1 MKNALMLTA
10 ILSFFSMN
18 AGLANSMSQQ
28 VAAIETI
35 VESVAVLADSGN
47 FEVLEKL
54 YADEVLIDYSSLT
67 GVDPQLKSP
76 QALMTEWAGVLPGF
90 DRTRHR
96 VSNIKVTLESENRAV
111 ATADVVADHYVGEL
125 HWQVSGD
132 YRYELAVFDRKWLIT
147 AATFNLTDEQGTREV
162 SASAIQNAAVRPPA
176 YVVRKQTEDAV
187 HLLLSAFEAV
197 WENEWKEQDLE
208 RLTAAW
214 DRMVSVW
221 DDNAVYE
228 RLHDPAE
235 RLSVTGKENIIKTL
249 EEDWLQFQWPE
260 FSFSIYPM
268 QNPQVVF
275 VEISIDVYYG
285 PISGHQTRG
294 ALIQVENGKIKLYR
308 EFLYEDYEIIY
319 PQ

>member
-1 MKNALMLTA
+1 M
-10 ILSFFSMN
+10 
-18 AGLANSMSQQ
+18 
-28 VAAIETI
+28 
-35 VESVAVLADSGN
+35 
-47 FEVLEKL
+47 LEKL

-76 QALMTEWAGVLPGF
+76 QTLMTEWAGVLPGF

-96 VSNIKVTLESENRAV
+96 ISNIKVTLETDNRAV

-147 AATFNLTDEQGTREV
+147 AATFNLKDEQGTRELF
-162 SASAIQNAAVRPPA
+162 APAIKNAAVRPPA

-187 HLLLSAFEAV
+187 DLFLSAFETI
-197 WENEWKEQDLE
+197 WKNQDDLE
-208 RLTAAW
+208 RLAAAR
-214 DRMVSVW
+214 DRMLSVW
-221 DDNAVYE
+221 GDDAVYE
-228 RLHDPAE
+228 RLYDPTE
-235 RLSVTGKENIIKTL
+235 RRIVTGKENIIKIL
-249 EEDWLQFQWPE
+249 EEDWLQFRWSE

-275 VEISIDVYYG
+275 VEISIDAYYG
-285 PISGHQTRG
+285 PFSDHKTRG

-308 EFLYEDYEIIY
+308 EFLYEVYQITY